1 MAAGAAHIRVT
12 YQVDA
17 DGLLSVTAMEK
28 STGVQSHIQVKPS
41 YGLSD
46 NEVANMLKDSMTYA
60 KEDMQARALAEQQVE
75 ADRVIEGLVV
85 ALNNDGDALLS
96 KEEQAEI
103 LQAIEA
109 LITLRQGTD
118 AQAIE
123 DGIKKA
129 DEASQ
134 EFAARRMDA
143 SIRAALAGQ
152 SIDEV

>member
-1 MAAGAAHIRVT
+1 
-12 YQVDA
+12 
-17 DGLLSVTAMEK
+17 
-28 STGVQSHIQVKPS
+28 
-41 YGLSD
+41 
-46 NEVANMLKDSMTYA
+46 MTFA

-96 KEEQAEI
+96 KEEQTVI
-103 LQAIEA
+103 LQAVEA
-109 LITLRQGTD
+109 LITVRKGTD
-118 AQAIE
+118 TQAIE
-123 DGIKKA
+123 DGIKHA